1 VNKEYTELLK
11 YLSSKIQEEM
21 TVMKD
26 DMAMGKAKD
35 FGDYKY
41 AAGIYRG
48 LIMAN
53 TILADTAERM
63 KNE

>member
-1 VNKEYTELLK
+1 MTREQIELLK

-21 TVMKD
+21 VVMRD

-48 LIMAN
+48 LIIAN
-53 TILADTAERM
+53 TILADTAERV
-63 KNE
+63 KDE

>member
-1 VNKEYTELLK
+1 MDKEYTELLK

-53 TILADTAERM
+53 TILTDTVERM